1 MCSAQRE
8 IFTITC
14 VFDINQ
20 FDNMLQLVFNQSYRG
35 TRHYQRELSNLPAIL
50 PGIYL
55 LKVSNKTLQQG
66 AKYVE
71 S

>member
-1 MCSAQRE
+1 ME
-8 IFTITC
+8 
-14 VFDINQ
+14 
-20 FDNMLQLVFNQSYRG
+20 

-55 LKVSNKTLQQG
+55 LRVSNKTLQQG